1 RLAART
7 GDRLDPRTLGNT
19 LLAGSLSAPTAT
31 ALARAESATTS
42 LALLLVSPDFQR
54 R

>member
-1 RLAART
+1 M
-7 GDRLDPRTLGNT
+7 
-19 LLAGSLSAPTAT
+19 LAGSMRAPTAA
-31 ALARAESATTS
+31 ALAHAESATTS